1 MTNIAQQNLHFE
13 LSDRNNKDCF
23 KTVISKDFT
32 PYSKHLNSLKNSFE
46 EEVERNLQEFNNY
59 PLAYKYI
66 KEVFY
71 DFEMLRKY
79 YFNSIFTHHSLKGC
93 CKKSLNFINE
103 KTKEIVRFLKNM
115 NSMICDFLALKSD
128 LLIQLKDDYF
138 KNIAIQSSTTK
149 WAKNAIDIIEVSKL
163 LKDTGIV
170 KGVNGKLTL
179 KDIVNDLSTLFG
191 FPVKDIY
198 SKVSKAKDRKVL
210 KKPVIYQII
219 EDYIVD
225 V

>member
-79 YFNSIFTHHSLKGC
+79 YFNSIYNTENNKHSEFEDAKPTTVEAGVSFT
-93 CKKSLNFINE
+93 FW
-103 KTKEIVRFLKNM
+103 RF
-115 NSMICDFLALKSD
+115 
-128 LLIQLKDDYF
+128 
-138 KNIAIQSSTTK
+138 
-149 WAKNAIDIIEVSKL
+149 
-163 LKDTGIV
+163 
-170 KGVNGKLTL
+170 
-179 KDIVNDLSTLFG
+179 
-191 FPVKDIY
+191 
-198 SKVSKAKDRKVL
+198 
-210 KKPVIYQII
+210 
-219 EDYIVD
+219 
-225 V
+225 